1 MTEESPDV
9 PEPPIHHLRWGIKSS
24 FLGYVSRM
32 PDGRAYLGNGAAVNE
47 HNELL
52 FPLTSAEDGTFTFG
66 GTVTFSGHFGML
78 FVQVA
83 EPRIAVRDGE
93 AEMTVADPESDDGG
107 RLRLV
112 TFGLTGPAPEGD
124 LEHWTAADV
133 RLTEEGVPVFGD
145 VYQAG
150 EQFAPLTITVPLRQG
165 GS

>member
-1 MTEESPDV
+1 MTEESQEV
-9 PEPPIHHLRWGIKSS
+9 PAPPTHHLRWGIKSS

-32 PDGRAYLGNGAAVNE
+32 PDGRAYLGNGATVNE
-47 HNELL
+47 LNEML
-52 FPLTSAEDGTFTFG
+52 FPLTSAEDGTFSFG

-83 EPRIAVRDGE
+83 EPRIVVRDGE
-93 AEMTVADPESDDGG
+93 AEMTVADPESKEGG

-112 TFGLTGPAPEGD
+112 TFALTGPETEGD

-133 RLTEEGVPVFGD
+133 RLTQEGVPVFGD

-150 EQFAPLTITVPLRQG
+150 EQFAPLTIIVPRG
-165 GS
+165 